1 MATHSSIL
9 AWRVPMDR
17 GAWWATYGPWDCKE
31 SNTTERLSTAQQ
43 ETQSVHNLKTTK
55 REQIS
60 MINIASCN
68 LVIRSHQVQR
78 WTSYAQSLSCVQLLW
93 PHGCSLTGS
102 SVRGILQARILEWVA
117 ISYSRGSSW
126 PRDQAPILCISCIGR
141 QTLNHCATKN
151 SIAVPQKLKN
161 RIYYLATP
169 LWVYTPKNSKQ
180 GLELFMHT
188 CVYSSIIHNS
198 QELVATQ
205 VSVDQWMDNENMLFT
220 NNGILTSLKK
230 LNSATCYNL
239 DETWGHY
246 TKWNKPIT
254 KW

>member
-1 MATHSSIL
+1 M
-9 AWRVPMDR
+9 
-17 GAWWATYGPWDCKE
+17 GYGPWDCKE
-31 SNTTERLSTAQQ
+31 SNTTEGLSTVQQ
-43 ETQSVHNLKTTK
+43 ETQSVHNLKATK

-60 MINIASCN
+60 MISIASCN

-141 QTLNHCATKN
+141 QILNHCATKN

-188 CVYSSIIHNS
+188 RVYSSIIHNS

-205 VSVDQWMDNENMLFT
+205 VSGDQWMDNENMV
-220 NNGILTSLKK
+220 LT
-230 LNSATCYNL
+230 TMEY
-239 DETWGHY
+239 
-246 TKWNKPIT
+246 
-254 KW
+254 